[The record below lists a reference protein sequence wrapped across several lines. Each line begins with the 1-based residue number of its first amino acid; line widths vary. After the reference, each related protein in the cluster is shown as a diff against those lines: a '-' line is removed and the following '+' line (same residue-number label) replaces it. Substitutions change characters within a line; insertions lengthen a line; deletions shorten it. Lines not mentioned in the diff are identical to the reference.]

1 VRQSFSKPL
10 SAGKSSLHKMSSGRK
25 ELLHRLRGLEIR
37 SQLLENCEVLYDGWQ
52 EDVESNNQQLR
63 EVRERLEQVAA

>member
-1 VRQSFSKPL
+1 
-10 SAGKSSLHKMSSGRK
+10 MSSGRK